1 MTARFFAALFCALAL
16 CASLPSLAQNQG
28 GNGQGGN
35 GQGGNGQG
43 GVSAP
48 EFDVQT
54 AALGVALA
62 GAAVVA
68 IRARL
73 RRPRQ

>member
-1 MTARFFAALFCALAL
+1 MTARFFAALFGALAL
-16 CASLPSLAQNQG
+16 CASLPSFAQNQG

-35 GQGGNGQG
+35 GQGI
-43 GVSAP
+43 SAP

-62 GAAVVA
+62 GAAVAAV
-68 IRARL
+68 RARL